1 MLTYLDTFVTAYAGF
16 WVLDDDVLVQA
27 KELID
32 LAKYLFGTSLVVC
45 PARLAVSRVSR
56 YVGRSQ
62 YSVLFSHL
70 FIRLIFVGKG
80 TEISRNIV

>member
-1 MLTYLDTFVTAYAGF
+1 MLTYLDTFVAAYAGF
-16 WVLDDDVLVQA
+16 WVLDDDVLMQA

-32 LAKYLFGTSLVVC
+32 LAEYLFRASLQAS

-62 YSVLFSHL
+62 YSVLFSHCSY
-70 FIRLIFVGKG
+70 V
-80 TEISRNIV
+80 TVQ